1 MRRTHYRPVSCL
13 ARSAATS
20 ADLELDALS
29 LLREAI
35 VVRDKN
41 KMRRSLSAEP
51 PDPCVGL
58 CN

>member
-1 MRRTHYRPVSCL
+1 MYSMNT
-13 ARSAATS
+13 SAAVS